1 MRPAENIENLIK
13 NTNIDTNAKI
23 DEEVLVEVVEA
34 FEKSKAKKTSATE
47 QNLGRIIMK
56 SKITKLAAAAV
67 IIIAVMVGINY
78 IGGLPDGTSVA
89 FGKVIANL
97 RSARTVSFTIT
108 IEEEGQEPQTMYCW
122 MLEPNHQRIEMQD
135 GRVVI
140 VDTFQ
145 GKSISWDPVQKKAYL
160 IATAIAPK
168 YTLNY
173 YDQVK
178 KDLLGNFPDGSEE
191 NIGESEINGQRVVGF
206 RLRHHDCE
214 IIVWASVANSM
225 PVMIE
230 SAGVL
235 SRKQDKNQKEQTT
248 SISITDMV
256 IGEELDESLFSLSPP
271 GGYSVEETSEPVI
284 KAQQQVIQL
293 LSARIMLKLARA
305 CYKYSKEH
313 DGLWPENLQEA
324 IEYGIEDD
332 TLLNLTDPESELG
345 CVYIR
350 PQKTNPRLVL
360 LYQAYEVWP
369 EGGINVSFVDC
380 HTIIIND
387 EATFKEHLD
396 FTLGQQNG
404 Y

>member
-1 MRPAENIENLIK
+1 MRPAENIEKLIK
-13 NTNIDTNAKI
+13 NINIDTNAKI
-23 DEEVLVEVVEA
+23 DEAVLVEVVKA

-47 QNLGRIIMK
+47 QNIWRIIMK
-56 SKITKLAAAAV
+56 SKITKIAIATL
-67 IIIAVMVGINY
+67 IIIAVFVFFNPFGN
-78 IGGLPDGTSVA
+78 LPDGTSVA

-122 MLEPNHQRIEMQD
+122 ALEPNHQRIEMQD

-160 IATAIAPK
+160 MATAIAPK

-230 SAGVL
+230 SVGVF
-235 SRKQDKNQKEQTT
+235 RPDPDKKKGQTT
-248 SISITDMV
+248 NISITDMV
-256 IGEELDESLFSLSPP
+256 VGEELDESLFSLTPP

-284 KAQQQVIQL
+284 KAQKQVMQG

-324 IEYGIEDD
+324 IDYGIEDD

-380 HTIIIND
+380 HTMIIND

-396 FTLGQQNG
+396 FTLGQQND

>member
-1 MRPAENIENLIK
+1 
-13 NTNIDTNAKI
+13 
-23 DEEVLVEVVEA
+23 
-34 FEKSKAKKTSATE
+34 
-47 QNLGRIIMK
+47 MK
-56 SKITKLAAAAV
+56 SKITKLAIATL
-67 IIIAVMVGINY
+67 IIIAVFVFFNPFGN
-78 IGGLPDGTSVA
+78 LPDGTSVA

-108 IEEEGQEPQTMYCW
+108 IEEEGQEPQTMYWW

-160 IATAIAPK
+160 MATAIAPK

-230 SAGVL
+230 SVGVF
-235 SRKQDKNQKEQTT
+235 RPDPDKKKGQTT
-248 SISITDMV
+248 NITIADMV
-256 IGEELDESLFSLSPP
+256 VGEELDESLFSLSPP
-271 GGYSVEETSEPVI
+271 GGYSVEETSEPVT
-284 KAQQQVIQL
+284 KAQKQVMQG

-350 PQKTNPRLVL
+350 PPKTNPRLVL

-396 FTLGQQNG
+396 FTLGQQND

>member
-1 MRPAENIENLIK
+1 MRPAENIEKLVK
-13 NTNIDTNAKI
+13 NINIDTNAKI
-23 DEEVLVEVVEA
+23 DEAVLVEVVKA

-47 QNLGRIIMK
+47 QNIWRIIMK
-56 SKITKLAAAAV
+56 SKITKIAIATL
-67 IIIAVMVGINY
+67 IIIAVFVFFNPFGN
-78 IGGLPDGTSVA
+78 LPDGTSVA

-108 IEEEGQEPQTMYCW
+108 IEEEGQEPQTMYW
-122 MLEPNHQRIEMQD
+122 WALEPNHQRIEMQD

-160 IATAIAPK
+160 MATAIAPK

-230 SAGVL
+230 SVGVF
-235 SRKQDKNQKEQTT
+235 RPDPDKKKGQTT
-248 SISITDMV
+248 NISITDMV
-256 IGEELDESLFSLSPP
+256 VGEELDESLFSLTPP

-284 KAQQQVIQL
+284 KAQKQVMQG

-380 HTIIIND
+380 HTMIIND

-396 FTLGQQNG
+396 FTLGQQND